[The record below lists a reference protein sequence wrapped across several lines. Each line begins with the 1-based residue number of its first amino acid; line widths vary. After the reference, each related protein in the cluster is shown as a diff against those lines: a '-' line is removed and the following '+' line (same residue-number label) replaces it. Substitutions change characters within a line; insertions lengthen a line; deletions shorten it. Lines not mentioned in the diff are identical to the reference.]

1 MKPNTRE
8 EYYLAKMAGEDIA
21 LPEAITREEEYLA
34 AIAENIQ
41 GASSN
46 ISDEFSST
54 SSYNKD
60 DYCIYNGVLYKAN
73 ISISAGSDFDETEWT
88 ETTLTD
94 ELGNS
99 GGGGGSAPELIDT
112 IKART
117 TGAVTAATIE
127 NNSYIKDGVAYIDI
141 IYNATEGGSSGPY
154 IIIEGLPVPK
164 RETSVSGGTYFPA
177 TFLSGTG
184 VQSNANTGAG
194 IIHCENDT
202 DETAVLGIGHT
213 GAAAPGITWY
223 FKTSY
228 IVKGE

>member
-1 MKPNTRE
+1 MEPNTRE

-73 ISISAGSDFDETEWT
+73 TSISAGSDFDETEWT
-88 ETTLTD
+88 ATTLTD
-94 ELGNS
+94 ELGNA
-99 GGGGGSAPELIDT
+99 GGGGGSAPVLIDT

-117 TGAVTAATIE
+117 SGSVTAATVQ

-141 IYNATEGGSSGPY
+141 IYQATEGGSSGPF
-154 IIIEGLPVPK
+154 IILEGLPVPK
-164 RETSVSGGTYFPA
+164 KETSVCGGTYFPA
-177 TFLSGTG
+177 TFISGNG
-184 VQSNANTGAG
+184 PFNADTGAG
-194 IIHCENDT
+194 IIHCGEET
-202 DETAVLGIGHT
+202 DKTAVLGIGHR
-213 GAAAPGITWY
+213 GAAAPGLMWY

>member
-1 MKPNTRE
+1 MEPNTRE

-73 ISISAGSDFDETEWT
+73 TSISAGSDFDETEWT

-99 GGGGGSAPELIDT
+99 GGGGGGSTPELIEGIT
-112 IKART
+112 VRT
-117 TGAVTAATIE
+117 EGAVTAATLE
-127 NNSYIKDGVAYIDI
+127 NNSYIKDGVAYIDLVYAATAVGGQVAAPIEI
-141 IYNATEGGSSGPY
+141 INGLPLPLLNETSLLTGIDFACGYVSSGTY
-154 IIIEGLPVPK
+154 SAAVAKISTSNEG
-164 RETSVSGGTYFPA
+164 
-177 TFLSGTG
+177 
-184 VQSNANTGAG
+184 
-194 IIHCENDT
+194 
-202 DETAVLGIGHT
+202 DETANISILT
-213 GAAAPGITWY
+213 GAAAPGITWH
-223 FKTSY
+223 FHTSY
-228 IVKGE
+228 LVKGE